1 MRGGFY
7 PGKVAASEL
16 HGCLEQASGEPGFAV
31 CVTGKTAYRGFA
43 SPRVDHM
50 LSRLCLALFLFCLSA
65 QVWAFAPVQV
75 DSQHFR
81 EALGS
86 STYFLRDPGA
96 ELSAAEVFALP
107 QETFEPVRGI
117 HANKG
122 KNDSVWW
129 FRVDLD
135 NQLNAPVGGF
145 VEINYPLLDDIQLYL
160 RHPDGRISRQ
170 QSGDGH
176 PFSQRSVKVSNF
188 WFPLDLEPGTSTVL
202 LRVKSTSTL
211 YLPLYFSSYAANAE
225 ATEESMGF
233 AGAFYGVLFAMFCY
247 NFFLF
252 LSLREPAYFW
262 YLIYNLNVG
271 LFTLS
276 FDGMLVKW
284 LNDAGGVVALGIYA
298 LMLSHCLI
306 AVQFSRHFLHT
317 REYFPRLDIAL
328 QVTLAGAVGAL
339 ASGFVLDMQTWS
351 VLASVMVIGVSIGL
365 LLTGAFVWGR
375 GVRYGLYYTLAWGV
389 LLATFVIVTA
399 GSLGVNLFGLYGAPV
414 VKIGIA
420 FELITLSIG
429 LADRINLLKEEGF
442 RSRQAAERAESENQA
457 KSRFLA
463 KMSHEIRT
471 PLNGVLGMLQLLRE
485 TPLDRNQRF
494 YLDTI
499 SSSSNS
505 LMTVI
510 NDILDYARIGAGK
523 MVLEDIEFDLE
534 TLVSETISL
543 FTAQALEKQL
553 GLHLSL
559 GPGVP
564 RRLRGDPTRLKQ
576 VLMNLLSNSLK
587 FTERGCVLLEISRQ
601 GPQEARSLVFA
612 ITDSGI
618 GMRAEVLSQLFVSF
632 AQGDSSTT
640 RRYGGSGL
648 GLVIS
653 KELVEMMG
661 GCIEVQSTPGH
672 GSRFS
677 FDMPLREAGGTLDPL
692 IPLLEGHT
700 AVIAS
705 GDPCALDAMGNLLS
719 RWGMRIVRCEEPQR
733 LPRYLD
739 DQTTASL
746 LVIVA
751 PWTGNPLSW
760 LTPLAGQLEPDQ
772 RVMLL
777 YPPQDE
783 QIPVASSLRLASL
796 PLPLLLGPLRDALH
810 RLYQPPQTPSDGA
823 AMAKGELPRMNARPC
838 ILIAE
843 DNPVSQMV
851 VSSLLRK
858 RGYEVIIAENG
869 RRAVKAYCLDPGAVQ
884 LILMDCEMPELDG
897 FEASRQVRR
906 FEAERG
912 IPAVPIVAL
921 TAHVLEEHRRQGRD
935 AGMDDFIG
943 KPLASEQLYACLD
956 RFLDAPII
964 EPDLHHP
971 T

>member
-1 MRGGFY
+1 M
-7 PGKVAASEL
+7 
-16 HGCLEQASGEPGFAV
+16 
-31 CVTGKTAYRGFA
+31 TGNRVLRLST
-43 SPRVDHM
+43 PRVNNM
-50 LSRLCLALFLFCLSA
+50 LSRFCLAITLLVLSLQA
-65 QVWAFAPVQV
+65 LAFEPVPV
-75 DSQHFR
+75 DSPHFR
-81 EALGS
+81 KALGS
-86 STYFLRDPGA
+86 WSYFLRDPAA
-96 ELSAAEVFALP
+96 ELDVAEVFELP
-107 QETFEPVRGI
+107 AKAFEPVAGI
-117 HANKG
+117 HPNKG

-129 FRVDLD
+129 FRVELNNQMD
-135 NQLNAPVGGF
+135 NPLGGF
-145 VEINYPLLDDIQLYL
+145 VEINYPLLDDIQLYV
-160 RHPDGRISRQ
+160 RHPDGRVSRHR
-170 QSGDGH
+170 SGDDH
-176 PFSQRSVKVSNF
+176 PFSERSVKVSNF
-188 WFPLDLEPGTSTVL
+188 WFPLDLEPGTSTLL
-202 LRVKSTSTL
+202 LRVQSTSTM
-211 YLPLYFSSYAANAE
+211 YVPLYFSTYAANAE
-225 ATEESMGF
+225 ASEESSGL

-271 LFTLS
+271 LFALS

-284 LNDAGGVVALGIYA
+284 LNDAGGFVALGIYA

-317 REYFPRLDIAL
+317 REYFPRLDFAL
-328 QVTLAGAVGAL
+328 RVGLLLSVGAL
-339 ASGFVLDMQTWS
+339 LSGFVLNMQTWS
-351 VLASVMVIGVSIGL
+351 VVASVMVISVSIGL
-365 LLTGAFVWGR
+365 LLTGAFVWSR

-399 GSLGVNLFGLYGAPV
+399 GSLGFNLFGLYGAQV
-414 VKIGIA
+414 VKLGIA

-442 RSRQAAERAESENQA
+442 RSRQAAARAESENQA

-485 TPLDRNQRF
+485 TSLDRNQRF

-523 MVLEDIEFDLE
+523 LVLEDIEYDLE
-534 TLVSETISL
+534 ALVSESISL
-543 FTAQALEKQL
+543 FTAQTLEKQL
-553 GLHLSL
+553 NLHLSL
-559 GPGVP
+559 RPGVP

-587 FTERGCVLLEISRQ
+587 FTERGCVALEVACQ
-601 GPQEARSLVFA
+601 GPDDSRSLVFS

-618 GMRAEVLSQLFVSF
+618 GMRAEVLAQLFESF

-661 GCIEVQSTPGH
+661 GQIDVQSTPGK

-677 FDMPLREAGGTLDPL
+677 FDIPLREAGDNFDPL
-692 IPLLEGHT
+692 TSLLEGRT

-705 GDPCALDAMGNLLS
+705 QDICALDAMENLLN
-719 RWGMRIVRCEEPQR
+719 RWGMRSVRCEEPQR

-739 DQTTASL
+739 DQASAPL
-746 LVIVA
+746 LVIMA
-751 PWTGNPLSW
+751 PWPGNPQEW
-760 LTPLAGQLEPDQ
+760 LTTVANQLEKNQ

-777 YPPQDE
+777 YPPHCEHSHLD
-783 QIPVASSLRLASL
+783 SSLRLASL
-796 PLPLLLGPLRDALH
+796 PLPMLLGPLREALQ
-810 RLYQPPQTPSDGA
+810 RLYQPARTPESGVT
-823 AMAKGELPRMNARPC
+823 ELSETQANFKPRV
-838 ILIAE
+838 LTVE

-858 RGYEVIIAENG
+858 RGYEVMVAENG
-869 RRAVKAYCLDPGAVQ
+869 RRAVSAYREDPAAVQ
-884 LILMDCEMPELDG
+884 LILMDCEMPEMDG
-897 FEASRQVRR
+897 FEASRQIRR
-906 FEAERG
+906 LESELQLR
-912 IPAVPIVAL
+912 PVPIIAL
-921 TAHVLEEHRRQGRD
+921 TAHALDEHRREGSE
-935 AGMDDFIG
+935 AGMNGFIA
-943 KPLASEQLYACLD
+943 KPLDSEQLYAYLD
-956 RFLDAPII
+956 RFLNAPIS

-971 T
+971 N

>member
-1 MRGGFY
+1 MLPR
-7 PGKVAASEL
+7 L
-16 HGCLEQASGEPGFAV
+16 LLAV
-31 CVTGKTAYRGFA
+31 
-43 SPRVDHM
+43 
-50 LSRLCLALFLFCLSA
+50 FLFCLTAQASA
-65 QVWAFAPVQV
+65 FEPVPV

-81 EALGS
+81 QALGS
-86 STYFLRDPGA
+86 SSYFLRDPAA
-96 ELSAAEVFALP
+96 ELSVAEVFAQP
-107 QETFEPVRGI
+107 EKTFEPVSGL
-117 HANKG
+117 HPNKG

-129 FRVDLD
+129 FRVELD
-135 NQLNAPVGGF
+135 NQLHDPLGGF

-170 QSGDGH
+170 HSGDIH
-176 PFSQRSVKVSNF
+176 PFSERSVRVSNF
-188 WFPLDLEPGTSTVL
+188 LFPVELAPGTSTLL
-202 LRVKSTSTL
+202 LRVQSTSTL
-211 YLPLYFSSYAANAE
+211 YVPLYFSTYAANAE
-225 ATEESMGF
+225 ATEDSMGL

-271 LFTLS
+271 LFALS
-276 FDGMLVKW
+276 FDGLLVKW

-298 LMLSHCLI
+298 LMLSHCLVS
-306 AVQFSRHFLHT
+306 VQFTRHFLHT
-317 REYFPRLDIAL
+317 REYFPRLDFAL
-328 QVTLAGAVGAL
+328 RVVLILSMGAL
-339 ASGFVLDMQTWS
+339 LSGFVLETRVWS
-351 VLASVMVIGVSIGL
+351 VLASMMVIGSSIGL
-365 LLTGAFVWGR
+365 LLTGAFVWSR

-399 GSLGVNLFGLYGAPV
+399 GSLGFNLLGLYGASI
-414 VKIGIA
+414 VKVGIA

-494 YLDTI
+494 YLDTVA
-499 SSSSNS
+499 SSSNS

-523 MVLEDIEFDLE
+523 LVLEDIEFDLE
-534 TLVSETISL
+534 ALASETISL
-543 FTAQALEKQL
+543 FTAQALQKQL
-553 GLHLSL
+553 NLHLSL
-559 GPGVP
+559 APGVP

-587 FTERGCVLLEISRQ
+587 FTEQGCVVLQVVCQ
-601 GPQEARSLVFA
+601 GPEGGRSLVFS

-618 GMRAEVLSQLFVSF
+618 GMRAEVLAQLFESF

-661 GCIEVQSTPGH
+661 GQIEVQSTPGQ
-672 GSRFS
+672 GSQFS
-677 FDMPLREAGGTLDPL
+677 FDIPLREASDNSDPL
-692 IPLLEGHT
+692 TTLLEGRT

-705 GDPCALDAMGNLLS
+705 RDICALDAMGNLLH

-733 LPRYLD
+733 LRRYLD
-739 DQTTASL
+739 DQASAPL
-746 LVIVA
+746 LVIMA
-751 PWTGNPLSW
+751 PWPGKPQAW
-760 LTPLAGQLEPDQ
+760 LNAVADQLEPNQ

-777 YPPQDE
+777 YPPQSE
-783 QIPVASSLRLASL
+783 PSPASSSLHLASL
-796 PLPLLLGPLRDALH
+796 PLPLLLGPLREALH
-810 RLYQPPQTPSDGA
+810 RLYQGTRTPNGA
-823 AMAKGELPRMNARPC
+823 AMVAADNLTGRKPL
-838 ILIAE
+838 ILVVE

-858 RGYEVIIAENG
+858 RGYEVMVAENG
-869 RRAVKAYCLDPGAVQ
+869 HRAISAYSENPAAVQ
-884 LILMDCEMPELDG
+884 LILMDCEMPEMNG
-897 FEASRQVRR
+897 FEASRQIRR
-906 FEAERG
+906 LEAQLQLR
-912 IPAVPIVAL
+912 PVPIIAL
-921 TAHVLEEHRRQGRD
+921 TAHVLEEHRRAGSE

-943 KPLASEQLYACLD
+943 KPFDSEQLYAHLN
-956 RFLDAPII
+956 RFLNAPIS